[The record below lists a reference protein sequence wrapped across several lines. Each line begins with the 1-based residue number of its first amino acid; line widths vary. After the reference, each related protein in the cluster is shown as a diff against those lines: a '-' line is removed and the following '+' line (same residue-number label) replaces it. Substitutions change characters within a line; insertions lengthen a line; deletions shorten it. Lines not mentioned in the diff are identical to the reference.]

1 MTHEFEV
8 MWITTQMPVS
18 MRMQFPVPIKNI
30 LGITLD
36 NQLKFREHIKDY
48 CKKAPDK
55 LHEPRKIRFFTDEK
69 IR

>member
-1 MTHEFEV
+1 
-8 MWITTQMPVS
+8 MPVS
-18 MRMQFPVPIKNI
+18 RRMQFPVPIKNI